1 MEWFQGYYGVFIGIA
16 VLMVTWVLTAALVR
30 ATFFT
35 VRQETTILVERFG
48 RFVRVARPGL
58 RMRIPLIERAAQRI
72 NMQVQ
77 VRKVE
82 VESKSK
88 DDVFVN
94 LPLTIQYCVAQ
105 GREADAF
112 YLPRDPIGV
121 LDAIVSDIVR
131 AIAPTMLLDEI
142 FTSREDLMREV
153 TSRVQASMIG
163 FGYDVRSVQLIDV
176 YPDKRVAEAMNR
188 INTAQR
194 LEIAAKAE
202 GQALKTKKIAEA
214 EAEAERL
221 RLFGEGVA
229 KQQECIVTGL
239 RSLMPGLTD
248 EELLTYV
255 KQANHIA
262 MLKEMGGT
270 SRVIIVPSGNG
281 DGSDLLGNLRNAIIT
296 GVEAQGSSG
305 GSSANGGSAGTPP
318 R

>member
-16 VLMVTWVLTAALVR
+16 VLMVIWILFAGLVR

-35 VRQETTILVERFG
+35 VRQETAALVERFG

-58 RMRIPLIERAAQRI
+58 RLRIPFIERVARRI
-72 NMQVQ
+72 SMQVQ

-88 DDVFVN
+88 DDVFVT
-94 LPLTIQYCVAQ
+94 LPLIVQFRVTQ

-112 YLPRDPIGV
+112 YLSAEPAAI
-121 LDAIVSDIVR
+121 LDAIVSDVVR

-142 FTSREDLMREV
+142 FTSREDLVREV
-153 TSRVQASMIG
+153 TNRVQESMIK
-163 FGYDVRSVQLIDV
+163 FGYDVLSVQLIDV

-188 INTAQR
+188 INAAQR

-202 GQALKTKKIAEA
+202 AQALKTKKLAEA

-229 KQQECIVTGL
+229 KQQECIVAGL
-239 RSLMPGLTD
+239 RHLMPGLTD

-262 MLKEMGGT
+262 MLKEMGGS

-281 DGSDLLGNLRNAIIT
+281 DGSELLGNLRNAIIT

-305 GSSANGGSAGTPP
+305 ETSANGGSAGKLPG
-318 R
+318 